1 MLTFT
6 SGGSR
11 NGNIFSACD
20 VQRDTRKGV
29 RFNFVGKKNLR
40 YIIQVNQGLINILL
54 SLFPECEIQP
64 IYIRLETPLVE
75 KTSFLKKTKT

>member
-1 MLTFT
+1 MERIVILFEE
-6 SGGSR
+6 GQ
-11 NGNIFSACD
+11 C
-20 VQRDTRKGV
+20 
-29 RFNFVGKKNLR
+29 
-40 YIIQVNQGLINILL
+40 NQGLINILL